1 MQELMAWSLFG
12 LFVCNFLTL
21 ICLAALAIKLIQ
33 VMKQFQKESAPAISS
48 ARVSLTKVENVAETT
63 EAFLRE
69 SVTTVLTN
77 VKRTAQAVTQSVEG
91 VRRVVGRVEDAVSKP
106 IRAISAAGNVLD
118 TPAGK
123 ASLLAL
129 GMGIAGFTI
138 RSKRAHQ
145 ARDTEPIAA
154 RRTNGASAASV

>member
-1 MQELMAWSLFG
+1 
-12 LFVCNFLTL
+12 
-21 ICLAALAIKLIQ
+21 
-33 VMKQFQKESAPAISS
+33 
-48 ARVSLTKVENVAETT
+48 
-63 EAFLRE
+63 
-69 SVTTVLTN
+69 
-77 VKRTAQAVTQSVEG
+77 VTQSVEG